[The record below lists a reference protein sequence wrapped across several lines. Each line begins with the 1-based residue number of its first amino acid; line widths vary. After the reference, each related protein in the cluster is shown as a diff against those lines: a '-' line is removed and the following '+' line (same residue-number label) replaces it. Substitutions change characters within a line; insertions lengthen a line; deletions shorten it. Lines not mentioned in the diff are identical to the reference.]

1 MDSIKM
7 LEDIKNL
14 CHQYNFVGVEF
25 RANQHLHTIKAYG
38 EVFPS
43 PYEGELEGQLK
54 YIKYVCEHENTD
66 ICNISYASTIQEA
79 IEKEIIDENGDIF

>member
-1 MDSIKM
+1 M
-7 LEDIKNL
+7 LKYVKKL
-14 CHQYNFVGVEF
+14 CDRYNFVGVEF

-66 ICNISYASTIQEA
+66 IYNISCASTIQEA